1 MRLLV
6 LLPALLLAACAGGA
20 HDGIN
25 APMHDVSG
33 RQVGWEE
40 RKADDGNPLFVI
52 RSSGAPT
59 DYASMVQVAE
69 QHAARRCPNGYRV
82 MSMGGADQPQIDIL
96 NPRLILGAELRFEV
110 HCFERDK
117 F

>member
-1 MRLLV
+1 MRWLS

-20 HDGIN
+20 RDGFN
-25 APMHDVSG
+25 AAMHDVGG

-40 RKADDGNPLFVI
+40 RKADDGDPLFVI
-52 RSSGAPT
+52 RSVGAST
-59 DYASMVQVAE
+59 DYTSMMQAVE
-69 QHAARRCPNGYRV
+69 QHAAQRCPYGYRV
-82 MSMGGADQPQIDIL
+82 MSVSGADQPQIDIL